1 MVQSELCCLPGPVVQ
16 SELCCLPGPVVQS
29 ELCCLLGPV
38 VQSESRAASP
48 LSGEDCMPE
57 EEVPVDTV
65 DTADLVVPCYLL
77 MLDVL
82 LKQVSNNILR
92 LENGHTVSASG
103 LNHLI

>member
-1 MVQSELCCLPGPVVQ
+1 MLCCAP
-16 SELCCLPGPVVQS
+16 
-29 ELCCLLGPV
+29 GPV

-57 EEVPVDTV
+57 EEAPVDTV

-82 LKQVSNNILR
+82 LKQVSNGEIKVGTKDR
-92 LENGHTVSASG
+92 CSVSFAE
-103 LNHLI
+103 